1 MYNTI
6 DYQNALWGKDIFTLT
21 GLDVRA
27 EILND
32 IFPDIKENTD
42 ELLKLLRDY
51 KNITTNK
58 ETIYKMNQRD
68 FNNWLSDIFVILRQ
82 SAVLAKIYLNH
93 QKEDIPIIKLGDREL
108 NRTAL
113 IGAYKNQTDDSMF
126 TTIDNIIFIITDI
139 SLGFTP
145 DESFYGILSKYIS
158 LNVPKFKTIPLKDI
172 SSLLQQ
178 TAPKYV
184 MDDEYKDNKEIYFKI
199 VDDIT
204 FIKE

>member
-32 IFPDIKENTD
+32 IFPDIKEKTD
-42 ELLKLLRDY
+42 ELLKLLSDY

-172 SSLLQQ
+172 SLLLQQ
-178 TAPKYV
+178 TSPKYI

-204 FIKE
+204 FLKE

>member
-6 DYQNALWGKDIFTLT
+6 DYQNALWGKEIFTLT
-21 GLDVRA
+21 ALDVRA

-32 IFPDIKENTD
+32 IFPDIKENTN
-42 ELLKLLRDY
+42 ELLKMLNNY
-51 KNITTNK
+51 KKNINYK

-82 SAVLAKIYLNH
+82 SAILAKIYLNH

-126 TTIDNIIFIITDI
+126 TTIDNII
-139 SLGFTP
+139 
-145 DESFYGILSKYIS
+145 
-158 LNVPKFKTIPLKDI
+158 
-172 SSLLQQ
+172 
-178 TAPKYV
+178 
-184 MDDEYKDNKEIYFKI
+184 
-199 VDDIT
+199 
-204 FIKE
+204 